1 MFLFCL
7 SKLESKT
14 SNALADVLAPP
25 SDRARINAMIMSKVI
40 FNFSKYFPVFRM
52 FHISCLMAGSRSKT

>member
-14 SNALADVLAPP
+14 SSALAEGLAPP
-25 SDRARINAMIMSKVI
+25 SDRARIIVMIMSKVI
-40 FNFSKYFPVFRM
+40 FSFSKYFPVFRL
-52 FHISCLMAGSRSKT
+52 FHISCLIAGSRLKT